1 MSSLHPQV
9 PCVVRSGPHSDVK
22 RMAAKACTLQYL
34 GRREKLPS
42 VSRCLMVNYGNGLSM
57 WAKIRATSLAIW
69 LSWQTC
75 MRFVRKSDAG
85 AWRLQIATYIYTQCE
100 KACVVTRL
108 AALNYCLFKCL
119 HWHWEANLV
128 FAFTILKC
136 RRKKPYKTSSVYSFP
151 VYIHLASRWGAGDV
165 GTHGGRCAIL
175 CVLLWGVLQLVRR
188 LSFWVAWRAWLLVRD
203 TLRQQ

>member
-1 MSSLHPQV
+1 MYFTV
-9 PCVVRSGPHSDVK
+9 PRQKGEATFCV
-22 RMAAKACTLQYL
+22 
-34 GRREKLPS
+34 S
-42 VSRCLMVNYGNGLSM
+42 VSYGELWKWAFHVSKNSCNEFGCMTVMADLHEVCEEVRCWSM
-57 WAKIRATSLAIW
+57 E
-69 LSWQTC
+69 
-75 MRFVRKSDAG
+75 
-85 AWRLQIATYIYTQCE
+85 IADSYVHIYTQCE

-188 LSFWVAWRAWLLVRD
+188 LSFWVA
-203 TLRQQ
+203 